1 MSFILSQMKLNREE
15 FGDDSIV
22 KEDIQKI
29 ESQPEAKRPR
39 RSSVPETSTEKAE
52 ITKDA
57 AASDDDEAEEGS
69 GEGRQSLADRII
81 ERIRRALSPRSDGRA
96 TDHEADDES
105 ESDIEQVDGKEID
118 VADKDK
124 SITDKEKKDKDKK
137 RTKRMKKTKDKDK
150 KLKAKKKKK
159 PNTASKDKDDVS
171 DKIEYAKEYPDDKP
185 DATTEGETT
194 DRELKLPHA
203 KKEAVE
209 KALASAGI
217 EPPPLPDISP
227 PKSPEH
233 QVQVTVEGE
242 KPTIETSGKVDFS
255 SNIWQWRI

>member
-1 MSFILSQMKLNREE
+1 MKLNREE

-22 KEDIQKI
+22 KEDIQNI

-159 PNTASKDKDDVS
+159 PKTASKDKDDVS

-194 DRELKLPHA
+194 DHELKLPHA

-242 KPTIETSGKVDFS
+242 KPTVETSGKVDFS
-255 SNIWQWRI
+255 SNIWHWRI